1 MKVSDIRG
9 TVYKGD
15 SMFEPNEMLVY
26 LVETQKQESQV
37 EEMPQWLI
45 TFLADDEDYDIFSK

>member
-1 MKVSDIRG
+1 MNVSDIRG
-9 TVYKGD
+9 MVYKGG

>member
-26 LVETQKQESQV
+26 LVETQEQESQV